1 MSDNMSPI
9 EQLLSEDNT
18 DNIVLY
24 DENGTPTEF
33 VQVAIIPVGNKTYA
47 ILSPATPM
55 EGVEEDEGLVFSI
68 DIDERSGDA
77 ALNLIDDSDVID
89 KVFDLYIELL
99 TEGE

>member
-1 MSDNMSPI
+1 
-9 EQLLSEDNT
+9 
-18 DNIVLY
+18 
-24 DENGTPTEF
+24 
-33 VQVAIIPVGNKTYA
+33 
-47 ILSPATPM
+47 M

>member
-33 VQVAIIPVGNKTYA
+33 VQVAIIPVEDKTYA
-47 ILSPATPM
+47 IGDKAKYLLNSFIIIPHFKSQLSI
-55 EGVEEDEGLVFSI
+55 V
-68 DIDERSGDA
+68 
-77 ALNLIDDSDVID
+77 
-89 KVFDLYIELL
+89 
-99 TEGE
+99 